1 MSDPR
6 AVHEAPAPATEPT
19 PVDVRGIYSGGYYSG
34 QRLSAYREA
43 MATSECSRADEAAD
57 AYFVSLGALHYRDGF
72 SDGWHGR
79 PPAMPL
85 DFRRV
90 APLQWSI
97 HAIRCGADVP

>member
-85 DFRRV
+85 DFRRNERD
-90 APLQWSI
+90 Q
-97 HAIRCGADVP
+97 